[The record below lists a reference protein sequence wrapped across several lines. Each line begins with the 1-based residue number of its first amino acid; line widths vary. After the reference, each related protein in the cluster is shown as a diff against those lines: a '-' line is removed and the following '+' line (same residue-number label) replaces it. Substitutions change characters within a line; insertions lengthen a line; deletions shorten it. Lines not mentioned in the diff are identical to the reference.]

1 MGMAELLHPALREPA
16 RLVGAAREM
25 VPMAAVVWAAAV
37 WAAAVRAAAVR
48 AAAVRAAAVQTVT
61 MAVQLG
67 SGR

>member
-1 MGMAELLHPALREPA
+1 MGMATELLHPALREPA

-25 VPMAAVVWAAAV
+25 VPMAAVVWAAVV
-37 WAAAVRAAAVR
+37 WAAAVE
-48 AAAVRAAAVQTVT
+48 TVT

>member
-1 MGMAELLHPALREPA
+1 VGMATELLHPALREPA

-37 WAAAVRAAAVR
+37 RAVAVVW